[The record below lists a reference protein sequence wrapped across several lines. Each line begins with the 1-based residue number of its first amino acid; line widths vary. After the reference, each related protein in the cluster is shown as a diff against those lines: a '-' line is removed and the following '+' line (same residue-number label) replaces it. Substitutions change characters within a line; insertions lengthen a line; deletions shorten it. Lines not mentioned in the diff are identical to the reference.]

1 MTVLPGLPAGVDLA
15 GLAVALCLGI
25 ALASA
30 AGLRVFLPLLALS
43 VASAT
48 GVHTPGPP
56 LEWLASPLAVV
67 LLGVAAAVEVVAYYV
82 PLLDNLLDTIA
93 APLAVVAGTILVAAP
108 LADLPPMLRWTAA
121 VVAGGGAAGLTQGL
135 TTLLRAKSTLLTGGA
150 GNVAVSTGELGGALL
165 LSGLALALPVLA
177 CAVVIIA
184 LSWLWRWL
192 RRSRRAVTR
201 SP

>member
-1 MTVLPGLPAGVDLA
+1 LTSLGDLPAGVDPA

-30 AGLRVFLPLLALS
+30 AGLRVFLPLLAFS
-43 VASAT
+43 AASAL
-48 GVHTPGPP
+48 GFHTPGPP

-67 LLGVAAAVEVVAYYV
+67 LLGVAAAVEVAAYYV
-82 PLLDNLLDTIA
+82 PVLDNLLDTIA
-93 APLAVVAGTILVAAP
+93 APLAVVAGTMLVAAP

-165 LSGLALALPVLA
+165 LSVFALLLPVAAVALLVA
-177 CAVVIIA
+177 CLVWVLRRI
-184 LSWLWRWL
+184 
-192 RRSRRAVTR
+192 RRSRPA
-201 SP
+201 